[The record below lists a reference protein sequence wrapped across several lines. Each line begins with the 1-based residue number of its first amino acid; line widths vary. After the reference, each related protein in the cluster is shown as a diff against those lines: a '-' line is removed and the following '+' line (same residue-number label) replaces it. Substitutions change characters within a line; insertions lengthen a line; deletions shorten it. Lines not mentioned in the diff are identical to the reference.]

1 MTKIY
6 NVQIEG
12 KTFEVILDDL
22 DTKPIKAIV
31 NGTEV
36 MVTPI
41 EALEEP
47 VDTDVEKKELLP
59 TAISF
64 TSDQVL
70 SPLPGK
76 IIDVFIKVNDA
87 VEKGQVILI
96 IEAMKMK
103 NSIRSTRS
111 GKVKEVHVR
120 TGDNVTHKQLMVE
133 FTE

>member
-47 VDTDVEKKELLP
+47 VDTDLEKKELLP

>member
-47 VDTDVEKKELLP
+47 VDTDVGKKDLLP

>member
-47 VDTDVEKKELLP
+47 VDTDVEKKDLLP

>member
-22 DTKPIKAIV
+22 DSKPIKAIV

>member
-47 VDTDVEKKELLP
+47 VDTDVEKKDLLP

-120 TGDNVTHKQLMVE
+120 AGDNVTHKQLMVE